1 MLFNRTNQEHH
12 NMAVKCPQ
20 CKSKR
25 INTYNYAKR
34 TCAAIG
40 TLAGAVAG
48 AASCIAGAEIGAAAG
63 IIGGPAGIAIGG
75 IAGAII
81 GGLCGGAAGCA
92 AGVALGEVVDDNILD
107 NYYCLDCK
115 YTFSKKCRSLDI
127 DSSDSDS
134 SAHQPDRLFGLGRER
149 SYPGGTA
156 PLLPGSIW

>member
-1 MLFNRTNQEHH
+1 
-12 NMAVKCPQ
+12 MAVKCPQ

-40 TLAGAVAG
+40 TLAGAIAG
-48 AASCIAGAEIGAAAG
+48 AAGCIAGAEIGATAG
-63 IIGGPAGIAIGG
+63 IIGGPAGVAIGG

-115 YTFSKKCRSLDI
+115 YTFSKKCSSLHAGG
-127 DSSDSDS
+127 SDTD
-134 SAHQPDRLFGLGRER
+134 HQAPPPDRPYSLGRDRDQYLNDDQDQDPEYAHGYR
-149 SYPGGTA
+149 PGFV
-156 PLLPGSIW
+156 

>member
-1 MLFNRTNQEHH
+1 
-12 NMAVKCPQ
+12 MAVKCPQ

-25 INTYNYAKR
+25 INTYNYAKK

-48 AASCIAGAEIGAAAG
+48 TAGCIAGAEIGATAG
-63 IIGGPAGIAIGG
+63 IIGGPACIAIGG

-115 YTFSKKCRSLDI
+115 YTFSKKCSSLNAGC
-127 DSSDSDS
+127 SDSDS
-134 SAHQPDRLFGLGRER
+134 PTHPPDRPYSLGRDRDRNYDQDQDPEYADDYR
-149 SYPGGTA
+149 PGFV
-156 PLLPGSIW
+156 